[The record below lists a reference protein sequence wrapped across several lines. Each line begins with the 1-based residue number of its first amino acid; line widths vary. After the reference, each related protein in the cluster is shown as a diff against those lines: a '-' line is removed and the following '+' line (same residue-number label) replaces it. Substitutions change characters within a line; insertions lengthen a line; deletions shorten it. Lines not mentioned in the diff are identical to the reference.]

1 MAEALRESI
10 RAEFNQLLQT
20 TVSNFRV
27 EITRLEAEL
36 RAARTP
42 STRPK
47 PSLPDTKQFAGKQY
61 NWDTWNTSI
70 KAKLRVDG
78 ELIGN
83 TEAQFW
89 YVYEALESHVQ
100 ATILP
105 LCQEAEDSDN
115 WDYKQILGHLAR
127 IYDNLN
133 KVQEAED
140 RLGNISQGSDS
151 LSIYVS
157 KFERL
162 LWEAKSNDI
171 SDKAKI
177 SYFRYRLSDSLR
189 KALSGQLNL
198 PREYTAFVATCQQLA
213 GSSGRYSAGFPT
225 SGHSTSRPTSPSPG
239 FQRNPRPAT
248 PAFHRSDAMDLSAMT
263 L

>member
-78 ELIGN
+78 ESIGN

-105 LCQEAEDSDN
+105 LC
-115 WDYKQILGHLAR
+115 
-127 IYDNLN
+127 
-133 KVQEAED
+133 
-140 RLGNISQGSDS
+140 
-151 LSIYVS
+151 
-157 KFERL
+157 
-162 LWEAKSNDI
+162 
-171 SDKAKI
+171 
-177 SYFRYRLSDSLR
+177 
-189 KALSGQLNL
+189 
-198 PREYTAFVATCQQLA
+198 
-213 GSSGRYSAGFPT
+213 
-225 SGHSTSRPTSPSPG
+225 
-239 FQRNPRPAT
+239 
-248 PAFHRSDAMDLSAMT
+248 
-263 L
+263 